1 MSNGWNESYEDD
13 KFLPVLVRY
22 VDKDSGLMAASL
34 LDMANINSG
43 LTVQQIYDV
52 YRETFSL
59 DWDNCVTYSSDNTNS
74 MIGQRN
80 SLLQKIRGVE
90 GDQNIF
96 ALGCLC
102 HLANLC
108 AGKGDNKLSVNV
120 ENFVIDI
127 HHNFRRSAKLKKNRS
142 S

>member
-1 MSNGWNESYEDD
+1 M
-13 KFLPVLVRY
+13 
-22 VDKDSGLMAASL
+22 DKDSGLIAASL
-34 LDMANINSG
+34 LDIPNINSG
-43 LTVQQIYDV
+43 STAQQIYDV
-52 YRETFSL
+52 YKETFSL

-80 SLLQKIRGVE
+80 SLLQEIQGVE
-90 GDQNIF
+90 GDQKIF
-96 ALGCLC
+96 AVGCLC
-102 HLANLC
+102 HLGHLC

-127 HHNFRRSAKLKKNRS
+127 HHNFRRSTKLKKNRS

>member
-1 MSNGWNESYEDD
+1 M
-13 KFLPVLVRY
+13 
-22 VDKDSGLMAASL
+22 
-34 LDMANINSG
+34 
-43 LTVQQIYDV
+43 
-52 YRETFSL
+52 YRETLSL
-59 DWDNCVTYSSDNTNS
+59 DWDNCVRYSSDNTNS

-90 GDQNIF
+90 GDQKIF

-120 ENFVIDI
+120 ENFVMGIY
-127 HHNFRRSAKLKKNRS
+127 HNFPRSEKLKKQLEFMNKHQNKKS
-142 S
+142 NQSCLCKLENV